1 MSTNQAIQRPENRE
15 DEYRVG
21 RGAVRLLTIPGYRFF
36 MVDGSG
42 PPGEGA
48 VESRM
53 PGLYRAAYGL
63 RFAIKRRGAVTKVGP
78 LEGLWWH
85 AEDARNLDEILAGDR
100 AAWRWTLMIVV
111 PDEATEAEIQD
122 ISQARGQRSRRRS
135 PRRCGSSNSR
145 RETRRRSC
153 TSVRTRRNVSRLNGC
168 TRTLRQQASTQ
179 EEGTTSSTSGIPSGA
194 LRNDSA
200 RSSASRSNAN
210 RDARVALLCARR
222 RSRAPAARNRPL
234 QLGGMCVQ
242 NRCFV
247 DDDDTGYGSAP
258 SGSAR

>member
-48 VESRM
+48 FESRM
-53 PGLYRAAYGL
+53 PGLYGAAFGL
-63 RFAIKRRGAVTKVGP
+63 RFAMKRRGAVTKVGP

-111 PDEATEAEIQD
+111 PDEATEAEIQEHLASARTKVAPEIASTLRVEQFEEGDAAQVLHIGPYAEERQSIERLHAD
-122 ISQARGQRSRRRS
+122 IAAAGFHPRGRHHELYLGDPQRSAPERL
-135 PRRCGSSNSR
+135 
-145 RETRRRSC
+145 
-153 TSVRTRRNVSRLNGC
+153 RTII
-168 TRTLRQQASTQ
+168 RQPI
-179 EEGTTSSTSGIPSGA
+179 E
-194 LRNDSA
+194 R
-200 RSSASRSNAN
+200 
-210 RDARVALLCARR
+210 
-222 RSRAPAARNRPL
+222 
-234 QLGGMCVQ
+234 
-242 NRCFV
+242 
-247 DDDDTGYGSAP
+247 
-258 SGSAR
+258 